1 MVATVTFYTDFRNRA
16 LTGVGYD
23 GVVRVSAGGYY
34 GTGVLLY
41 DGRAVLTAA
50 HLLTGGLSSATVHFE
65 TAAGKF
71 EKVSQRVLIQPQ
83 YDPADSNS
91 DLALVWLSGAAP
103 LAADRYQLY
112 RSSDEVGQTMTFVG
126 YGRPGTGSA
135 GVLPSY
141 SGELVR
147 QKASNVFDADMS
159 ELKTQFASGMGWTP
173 LPASQ
178 LATDF
183 DDGTVARDALGQFL
197 NLKETGLGRSEGL
210 ITTGDSGGPAFI
222 QGRVAGIA
230 SYSASLSQGD
240 AKPDA
245 DGVANSTFGEIAAW
259 QRVSYYQQW
268 IDQSLR
274 AAYPNAPTKP
284 EDVKKQVPE
293 GNSGNSYAYFLLQ
306 FTGVRVTESQI
317 LSVDYATRDGTAL
330 QGRDYVGAS
339 GTLRLY
345 PGEVQAVMAVE
356 IIGDTYWE
364 PDEVF
369 YLDVSNPVGGS
380 FGPGVVTLTAMRTI
394 VNDDGGFLAEMF

>member
-1 MVATVTFYTDFRNRA
+1 MVSTVTAYTDIRNRA

-50 HLLTGGLSSATVHFE
+50 HLFTGHQSSATVHFE
-65 TAAGKF
+65 TAAGKL
-71 EKVSQRVLIQPQ
+71 EKVSRRVLIEPH
-83 YDPADSNS
+83 YDPANSNS
-91 DLALVWLSGAAP
+91 DLALVWLSGSAP

-112 RSSDEVGQTMTFVG
+112 RSSDEVGQAMTFVG
-126 YGRPGTGSA
+126 YGRPGTGGA

-141 SGELVR
+141 SGDPIR

-159 ELKTQFASGMGWTP
+159 ELKTQLGSGMGWTP
-173 LPASQ
+173 LTGSQ
-178 LATDF
+178 MAADF
-183 DDGTVARDALGQFL
+183 DDGTAARDALGQFL
-197 NLKETGLGRSEGL
+197 NLKETGLGQSEGL

-245 DGVANSTFGEIAAW
+245 DGLVNSTFGEIAAW

-274 AAYPNAPTKP
+274 AAYPNAPAKP
-284 EDVKKQVPE
+284 QDVQKKVPE
-293 GNSGNSYAYFLLQ
+293 GNSGTSYAYFLLQ

-317 LSVDYATRDGTAL
+317 LSVDYATRDGTAVKG
-330 QGRDYVGAS
+330 QDYVYVS
-339 GTLRLY
+339 GTLKLY

-356 IIGDTYWE
+356 IIGDTRPE
-364 PDEVF
+364 ADEVF
-369 YLDVSNPVGGS
+369 YMDVTNPVGGS

-394 VNDDGGFLAEMF
+394 VNDDVGWMA

>member
-1 MVATVTFYTDFRNRA
+1 MVATVTAYTDFRNRA

-34 GTGVLLY
+34 GTGVLLF

-50 HLLTGGLSSATVHFE
+50 HLFTGGLSSATVHFE
-65 TAAGKF
+65 TAAGKLD
-71 EKVSQRVLIQPQ
+71 KVSQRVVIQPH

-112 RSSDEVGQTMTFVG
+112 RSSDEVGQAMTFVG
-126 YGRPGTGSA
+126 YGRPGIGGA

-141 SGELVR
+141 NGEPVR

-178 LATDF
+178 LAADF
-183 DDGTVARDALGQFL
+183 DDGTAARDALGQFL

-284 EDVKKQVPE
+284 QDVQKKVPE
-293 GNSGNSYAYFLLQ
+293 GNSGTSYAYFLLQ
-306 FTGVRVTESQI
+306 FTGVRVTESQV

-330 QGRDYVGAS
+330 QGRDYVAAS

-394 VNDDGGFLAEMF
+394 VNDDGGFLG